1 MKRILG
7 LDLGTNSIGWAVVNA
22 EEVIRENETSFLKP
36 VSISASGSRIIPMDE
51 GVLGDFDR
59 GNTKSQTKDRTDKR
73 GTRRL
78 LERYLLRRERLLRVL
93 KLMGFLPDHYAEKI
107 DSYGK
112 FTDESEPKL
121 AWRKGT
127 DGKFEF
133 IFKDSFNEMLDDFA
147 KSQQQLVANG
157 KKVPYDW
164 TIYYLRKKALSRR
177 LTKEELAWILLQFN
191 QKRGYYQLRGEEE
204 EENTNENV
212 EIISAKILSVER
224 KEKDKKYEKYRYEM
238 LLDNGLIYQEAF
250 YNDVSSW
257 VNETKEF
264 VLKTSILKDGSKK
277 EELSFLPTPDEIE
290 KMDAQRKGRMYAKIK
305 LRTEKNINNSKKTIG
320 CYIYDALLTNPDQKI
335 IGKLVRTVER
345 KYYKEELNQILAVQ
359 KDLIP
364 ELQDENLYKACIEE
378 LYPKNEA
385 HRNNIAKPDFANLF
399 INDILFYQ
407 RPLKSKKSLI
417 SDCPYESH
425 FDKDGNEYPIKCI
438 AKSNPLFQEF
448 RLWQFVHN
456 LRIYQRERTIS
467 DGQLDLF
474 GNVSSG
480 KLQTD
485 VDVTDELL
493 KTEDDYVALFDWLND
508 RSTIKQDTLLNSYF
522 KFKKEKGKDHYPYRW
537 NYVEDKE
544 YPCNQT
550 RAVILSKLDKNEKD
564 LLSKELTNKIWHL
577 LYSVTTK
584 VEIDSVFD
592 DSKKNKVKCHKNGTT
607 TYGIYKMLLDS
618 GFSSETIN
626 RIKNIKF
633 EEKDYG
639 SYSEKAIKKL
649 LPLMRMGKYWNAD
662 AIDSKT
668 KERIDKIITGEYD
681 EKIKDRAR
689 EKTINLTDIS
699 QFKGLPLWLACYVVY
714 DRHSETKEITRWESP
729 DDIDTYLK
737 NFKQHSLRNP
747 IVEQVVTET
756 LRTVRDIWKQEG
768 NIDEIHIELGREMK
782 NPADKRK
789 KMAER
794 IQQNENT
801 NLRIKAMLMEFMDP
815 DMGIENVRPYSP
827 SQQDIL
833 RIYEEYAL
841 DNLTKDDKEF
851 DFISKV
857 SRQAQPSKS
866 DITRYKCWLEQ
877 KYRSPYTG
885 EMIPLAKLF
894 TSAYEIEHV
903 IPQSR
908 YFDDSFSNKV
918 ICEAEVN
925 KLKDRQLGFEFIKA
939 HKGEK
944 VQISQ
949 GKTVEILSIEAYEK
963 FVKDNY
969 ANNRTKMKKLL
980 MDDIP
985 DGFIERQLNDSRY
998 ISKLIKGLLSNIVR
1012 EKLPNGEYEQEAV
1025 SKNLISCNGSITD
1038 RLKKDWGM
1046 DDVWNRIVLPRFERL
1061 NELTKQINSVELVN
1075 KFKCL
1080 FEKLLD
1086 DHAKSINQSINS
1098 SYDKYFK
1105 SLDSD
1110 KQKDIID
1117 KIMNQLPIK
1126 ESFLSVNKQGHLIPN
1141 MPLELQKGFNKKRI
1155 DHRHHAMDAIVIAC
1169 TTRDHVNL
1177 LNNEAAHSKKYDKS
1191 YRYDLQSKLRRKD
1204 EEGHYKEFVKPWD
1217 SFTSDAKQ
1225 ALDNI
1230 IVSFKQNLRVINKTT
1245 NYYQHYDENGKKVLV
1260 KQEKGD
1266 NWAIR
1271 KSMHKDT
1278 GWGEIN
1284 LRFTKEVS
1292 LNEALKN
1299 PKSIVNKDFKRKV
1312 QELLVQGHDAKYI
1325 KKYVEDNK
1333 DVWSDIDIK
1342 KIKVYY
1348 FTKDTNE
1355 RYFATRFMSDLVGYM
1370 SGIKEDKIISRIE
1383 SVTDTGIQKI
1393 LLVHLK
1399 KYDRLEFKSDNN
1411 TFEILINGRIQTYR
1425 EKYSINDNDIKSII
1439 DSSNNTFYYKGIEIH
1454 EEDIENADKR
1464 KNILSSHN
1472 LKITIKHYPDI
1483 AFSPDGIDN
1492 MNRNILELNGGKP
1505 HKPIYKVR
1513 HYESGNKYSIGQK
1526 GSKSKKF
1533 VEADDCTNLYFVV
1546 YQTTDKERVYAT
1558 IPFELS
1564 VDCQKGNLNRKN
1576 WVSLLDER
1584 LRDKSE
1590 NDELKKYQR
1599 FGIPADAKMLFV
1611 LSPND
1616 YVYIPYSD
1624 TDGSIDKNR
1633 IFVVN
1638 DFNDTT
1644 IYFRPCNFAKAI
1656 ASKEVDMRRKFI
1668 KKENAEKIVGSY
1680 DDKTASFENKMIKE
1694 ICIPIKV
1701 DRLGKIIEFNGHKV

>member
-1 MKRILG
+1 MKKILG

-22 EEVIRENETSFLKP
+22 DNVIRENETSFLKP
-36 VSISASGSRIIPMDE
+36 VSISASGSRIIPMEE
-51 GVLGDFDR
+51 GVLGDFDK

-78 LERYLLRRERLLRVL
+78 LERNLLRRERLLRVL
-93 KLMGFLPDHYAEKI
+93 KLMDFLPEHYAEKI

-112 FTDESEPKL
+112 FIDDSEPKL
-121 AWRKGT
+121 AWRKGL

-147 KSQQQLVANG
+147 KNQQQLVADG

-164 TIYYLRKKALSRR
+164 TIYYLRKKALSQR

-224 KEKDKKYEKYRYEM
+224 KEKDKKYEKYWYEM
-238 LLDNGLIYQEAF
+238 LLDNGLIYKAAF

-264 VLKTSILKDGSKK
+264 ELKTSILKDGSKK

-290 KMDAQRKGRMYAKIK
+290 KMDAQKKGRMYAKIK

-364 ELQDENLYKACIEE
+364 ELQDENLYKVCIEE
-378 LYPKNEA
+378 LYPNNEA

-467 DGQLDLF
+467 DGQDRS

-480 KLQTD
+480 KRQTD
-485 VDVTDELL
+485 VDVTDESL

-508 RSTIKQDTLLNSYF
+508 RATIKQDTLLNSYF

-544 YPCNQT
+544 YPCNET
-550 RAVILSKLDKNEKD
+550 RAEILKGLDKRRVTANF
-564 LLSKELTNKIWHL
+564 LTKEQEMSLWHI
-577 LYSVTTK
+577 LYSVEDK
-584 VEIDSVFD
+584 IEIGKAL
-592 DSKKNKVKCHKNGTT
+592 KKYAEKNN
-607 TYGIYKMLLDS
+607 L
-618 GFSSETIN
+618 SELFAEDFAK
-626 RIKNIKF
+626 IKPFK
-633 EEKDYG
+633 KDYG

-662 AIDSKT
+662 AIDAKT

-681 EKIKDRAR
+681 EKIKDRVR

-699 QFKGLPLWLACYVVY
+699 QFKGLPLWLASYVVY
-714 DRHSETKEITRWESP
+714 DRHSEAKEITKWESP

-782 NPADKRK
+782 NPADERK
-789 KMAER
+789 KMTER

-801 NLRIKAMLMEFMDP
+801 NLRIKAMLMEFMNP
-815 DMGIENVRPYSP
+815 EMGIENVRPYSP

-833 RIYEEYAL
+833 RIYEENAL

-857 SRQAQPSKS
+857 SKQAQPSKS
-866 DITRYKCWLEQ
+866 DIIRYKCWLEQ

-1046 DDVWNRIVLPRFERL
+1046 NDVWNSIVLPRFKRL
-1061 NELTKQINSVELVN
+1061 NELTKMDCFTVISAE
-1075 KFKCL
+1075 
-1080 FEKLLD
+1080 
-1086 DHAKSINQSINS
+1086 
-1098 SYDKYFK
+1098 
-1105 SLDSD
+1105 
-1110 KQKDIID
+1110 
-1117 KIMNQLPIK
+1117 
-1126 ESFLSVNKQGHLIPN
+1126 GHEIPA
-1141 MPLELQKGFNKKRI
+1141 MPLELKKGFNKKRI
-1155 DHRHHAMDAIVIAC
+1155 DHRHHAIDAIVIAC

-1204 EEGHYKEFVKPWD
+1204 EEGHYKEFIKPWD
-1217 SFTSDAKQ
+1217 SFITDAKQ

-1230 IVSFKQNLRVINKTT
+1230 IVSLKQNLRVINKTT
-1245 NYYQHYDENGKKVLV
+1245 NYYQHYDENGKKILV
-1260 KQEKGD
+1260 KQVKGD

-1284 LRFTKEVS
+1284 LRFTKDVS

-1299 PKSIVNKDFKRKV
+1299 PKSIVNKDFKLKV

-1333 DVWSDIDIK
+1333 DVWLDIDIK

-1355 RYFATRFMSDLVGYM
+1355 RYFATRFLSDLVGYM
-1370 SGIKEDKIISRIE
+1370 SGIKDYDKAIAKIKGI
-1383 SVTDTGIQKI
+1383 TDTGIQKI
-1393 LLVHLK
+1393 LKAHLQAK
-1399 KYDRLEFKSDNN
+1399 DNN
-1411 TFEILINGRIQTYR
+1411 PEF
-1425 EKYSINDNDIKSII
+1425 
-1439 DSSNNTFYYKGIEIH
+1439 
-1454 EEDIENADKR
+1454 
-1464 KNILSSHN
+1464 
-1472 LKITIKHYPDI
+1472 
-1483 AFSPDGIDN
+1483 AFSADGIDE
-1492 MNRNILELNGGKP
+1492 MNHNIASLNGGKP

-1513 HYESGNKYSIGQK
+1513 RYESGNKYSIGQK
-1526 GSKSKKF
+1526 GCKSQKF
-1533 VEADDCTNLYFVV
+1533 VEADKGTNLFFAV
-1546 YQTTDKERVYAT
+1546 YTIDKLDKKTGNVEKIRTFTTVPLN
-1558 IPFELS
+1558 I
-1564 VDCQKGNLNRKN
+1564 VIDCQK
-1576 WVSLLDER
+1576 
-1584 LRDKSE
+1584 
-1590 NDELKKYQR
+1590 KYQKEWKMELDKVLKEKE
-1599 FGIPADAKMLFV
+1599 FVANDAVLKFI

-1616 YVYIPYSD
+1616 LVYVPTSD
-1624 TDGSIDKNR
+1624 ELRNGINADKIDKSRVYKFVDSSGIQANFVPSNISKT
-1633 IFVVN
+1633 IFSITK
-1638 DFNDTT
+1638 DDQ
-1644 IYFRPCNFAKAI
+1644 
-1656 ASKEVDMRRKFI
+1656 
-1668 KKENAEKIVGSY
+1668 KKMFGCYKYNIQNEIGVGSRPG
-1680 DDKTASFENKMIKE
+1680 KSQNAISGEMIKE

-1701 DRLGKIIEFNGHKV
+1701 DRLGNVIEFNGIKS